1 MTAVDQL
8 SAAALP
14 KAPAASVSLRAV
26 RLWLWSVAGL
36 IFAMVI
42 VGGATRLTESGLSIT
57 EWKPI
62 TGVIPPLS
70 EAAWLVEFE
79 KYKLIPQYAQL
90 FPTMTLGE
98 FQTIFYWEWGHR
110 ILGRVIGFAFALPL
124 AYFWLRGMLT
134 RALKWRLTGL
144 LALGGLQGAVGW
156 WMVSSGLTKRVE
168 VAPERLMAHL
178 LLASITFAAIVWIAV
193 GLKPAAAEATRSLRA
208 GAFVLLALVLT
219 QIGLGALVAGSRA
232 GLTYNDWPFMA
243 GHLVP
248 PMEHLA
254 RLEPWWL
261 NFLENITLIQFQH
274 RMVAY
279 GLLALALW
287 HMVAARRKARGS
299 SAARRATALAGL
311 VTTQAVIGVVTL
323 MLVVPIWAGLLHQAF
338 AMIVLAMA
346 VVHAQRLA

>member
-8 SAAALP
+8 SAAALT
-14 KAPAASVSLRAV
+14 KAPAASDSLRAV
-26 RLWLWSVAGL
+26 RLWLWIMAGL

-110 ILGRVIGFAFALPL
+110 ILGRVIGFAFAMPL

-168 VAPERLMAHL
+168 VAPERLMVHL

-193 GLKPAAAEATRSLRA
+193 GLKPAAGEATRSLRA

-261 NFLENITLIQFQH
+261 NFLENQ
-274 RMVAY
+274 
-279 GLLALALW
+279 
-287 HMVAARRKARGS
+287 
-299 SAARRATALAGL
+299 
-311 VTTQAVIGVVTL
+311 
-323 MLVVPIWAGLLHQAF
+323 
-338 AMIVLAMA
+338 
-346 VVHAQRLA
+346 

>member
-1 MTAVDQL
+1 M
-8 SAAALP
+8 
-14 KAPAASVSLRAV
+14 
-26 RLWLWSVAGL
+26 
-36 IFAMVI
+36 
-42 VGGATRLTESGLSIT
+42 
-57 EWKPI
+57 
-62 TGVIPPLS
+62 
-70 EAAWLVEFE
+70 
-79 KYKLIPQYAQL
+79 
-90 FPTMTLGE
+90 
-98 FQTIFYWEWGHR
+98 
-110 ILGRVIGFAFALPL
+110 
-124 AYFWLRGMLT
+124 
-134 RALKWRLTGL
+134 
-144 LALGGLQGAVGW
+144 
-156 WMVSSGLTKRVE
+156 
-168 VAPERLMAHL
+168 
-178 LLASITFAAIVWIAV
+178 
-193 GLKPAAAEATRSLRA
+193 
-208 GAFVLLALVLT
+208 LT

-346 VVHAQRLA
+346 VVHARRLA